1 MVPEL
6 EVFWLYNGTLLHSNN
21 SVVYTTSNE
30 NSVFKFIVLSLPTSV
45 PENSGTYQC
54 VARLTIPDSKS
65 ITRSG
70 EITVAYI
77 GIVPEYN

>member
-6 EVFWLYNGTLLHSNN
+6 EVFLLYNGTLLHLNN
-21 SVVYTTSNE
+21 SVMYSNG
-30 NSVFKFIVLSLPTSV
+30 NSVFKHTQNVLSLSTSV

-65 ITRSG
+65 ISRSG